1 MPLYE
6 RRKNGKPVERVRAVA
21 RGFEDTRLGLLAA
34 DRKGADGWH
43 LVDETQAAKP
53 TEGADSKG

>member
-34 DRKGADGWH
+34 DRKGPDGWH
-43 LVDETQAAKP
+43 LVDETKP
-53 TEGADSKG
+53 APTPEADSKG